1 MYPVFRRLLTVR
13 LISQTADGLFQA
25 GLATLVLFNPYYAAT
40 PAEVALGFAVI
51 LLPFTFVVPFVGPLL
66 DRWNRRRVLVTGN
79 LVRAGIIL
87 LLAGIVASFP
97 QTRLVF
103 LGALIVLGINRFI
116 LAALSAG
123 LPHTLPQ
130 RLLVIANSIVPTV
143 GSIATGLG
151 ALAVFVVSVVIG
163 PWQHVTSLILAALCC
178 VGAGFTAMTMSPNSL
193 GPTYVR
199 TWSIQNIVVQLSDG
213 IRYLMRQRTPALAL
227 SAMAVHRLLYG
238 ISMMMVLFASRE
250 IGGMALFGTLLA
262 VSFAGNALAIVVT
275 PLAHRFMTSLVW
287 IVVCSGLGAVAH
299 VIWWGSFSVISA
311 GIGCV
316 LLGLSVQGIKIAVD
330 TIVQRD
336 TADAYRGRAF
346 SIYDMLFNMAFVA
359 AGIIA
364 AFILPDMGWSA
375 AVCVGCALTYGVFG
389 FIYASVVLCSSR
401 LHGDLAQ

>member
-1 MYPVFRRLLTVR
+1 MYPIFRRLLTVR

-25 GLATLVLFNPYYAAT
+25 GLATLVLFSPYYAAT

-66 DRWNRRRVLVTGN
+66 DRWNRRRVLVIGN

-130 RLLVIANSIVPTV
+130 RFLVIANSIVPTV
-143 GSIATGLG
+143 GSIAAGLG

-178 VGAGFTAMTMSPNSL
+178 VGAGFTAMTMPLTSL
-193 GPTYVR
+193 GPTQVR
-199 TWSIQNIVVQLSDG
+199 TWTFRHILSQLVDGVRYVV
-213 IRYLMRQRTPALAL
+213 RRRTPALAL
-227 SAMAVHRLLYG
+227 GAMAVHRFLYG
-238 ISMMMVLFASRE
+238 LSMMMVLFASRE

-262 VSFAGNALAIVVT
+262 VSFAGNALAIVLT
-275 PLAHRFMTSLVW
+275 PLAHRFIPSLTW
-287 IVVCSGLGAVAH
+287 IVICTALGGAAQ
-299 VIWWGSFSVISA
+299 VIWSISFSVLAA
-311 GIGCV
+311 GIGCF
-316 LLGLSVQGIKIAVD
+316 LLGLSVQGAKIAVD

-336 TADAYRGRAF
+336 TADNYCGRAF
-346 SIYDMLFNMAFVA
+346 SLYDMLFNMAFVVSCVVA
-359 AGIIA
+359 ALV
-364 AFILPDMGWSA
+364 LPETGWSA
-375 AVCVGCALTYGVFG
+375 GVCIGCALTYGVFG
-389 FIYASVVLCSSR
+389 VIYASVVLCSSR